1 MPDIVTAFLPHLL
14 TALALGIDVTAACHA
29 VIYKRDTRA
38 AIAWVGFIW
47 FVPFFGGLLYL
58 WLGVNR
64 IRRRATARRHS
75 RELLP
80 QRSVE
85 YGVDHDAGA
94 MCDLGG
100 RWTHLSKLVGDLTRN
115 PLLSDN
121 RVEPLR
127 ACEALSRMLEAVKQA
142 RRSVTLTTYIFD
154 RDAAGLA
161 FADALAEAVARKV
174 EVRVIIDSVGAKYSW
189 PSILRRLKKARV
201 PVATFMPKLTPWAFP
216 YANLCN
222 HRKILVV
229 DGKLGYTG
237 GMNIREGYLTTRD
250 HGATI
255 EDLHFEVEGPV
266 VAQLQH
272 AFGEDWVFCTHETLD
287 GDLWFPSLE
296 PSGTVLARGVPD
308 GPDEDLGNLRTTVLG
323 ALACASSTV
332 QIITP
337 YFLPDAGLI
346 TALNLASMRGVRV
359 DILLPEICNLRLVQW
374 ASMAMLWQVL
384 ERGCRVWLTPPPFD
398 HSKLMVVDGV
408 WTLLGSSNW
417 DPRSMRLNFE
427 FNLEC
432 YDAALAAQLE
442 TMLETKRRL
451 SKPLTLEE
459 VDSRSFPR
467 RLRDGTARLLTPYL

>member
-1 MPDIVTAFLPHLL
+1 MPEMVAAFLPHFL
-14 TALALGIDVTAACHA
+14 TALALGIDISAACHA

-80 QRSVE
+80 LRSME
-85 YGVDHDAGA
+85 FGVQHDAGT

-100 RWTHLSKLVGDLTRN
+100 RWTHLAKLVGEVTRN

-121 RVEPLR
+121 RVEPLS
-127 ACEALSRMLEAVKQA
+127 ASVALPRMLEAIRQA
-142 RRSVTLTTYIFD
+142 QRSITLTTYIFD
-154 RDAAGLA
+154 RDAAGRA
-161 FADALAEAVARKV
+161 FAEALGEAVARKV
-174 EVRVIIDSVGAKYSW
+174 EVRVIVDSVGAKYSW
-189 PSILRRLKKARV
+189 PSIIRPLKKAGV

-216 YANLCN
+216 YANLCS
-222 HRKILVV
+222 HRKILVI

-237 GMNIREGYLTTRD
+237 GMNIREGYLSIGNQ
-250 HGATI
+250 GATI

-272 AFGEDWVFCTHETLD
+272 AFGEDWVFCTRETLD
-287 GDLWFPSLE
+287 GDTWFPPLE
-296 PSGTVLARGVPD
+296 PAGSVLARGIPD

-323 ALACASSTV
+323 ALACANATV

-346 TALNLASMRGVRV
+346 TALNLAAMRGVRV
-359 DILLPEICNLRLVQW
+359 DILLPAVNNLRLVQW
-374 ASMAMLWQVL
+374 ASTAMWWQVL
-384 ERGCRVWLTPPPFD
+384 ERGCRIWLTPPPFD
-398 HSKLMVVDGV
+398 HSKLMVVDGI

-442 TMLETKRRL
+442 MLLETKRQQSRRI
-451 SKPLTLEE
+451 TLED
-459 VDSRSFPR
+459 VDGRSFPQ